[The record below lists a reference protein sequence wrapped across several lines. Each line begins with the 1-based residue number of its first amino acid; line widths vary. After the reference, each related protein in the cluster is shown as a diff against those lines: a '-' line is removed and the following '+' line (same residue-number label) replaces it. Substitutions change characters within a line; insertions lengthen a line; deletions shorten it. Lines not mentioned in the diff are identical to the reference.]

1 MSKAKSRSAIDPEL
15 AAYLPKIPQLDLADI
30 EAARAL
36 AAQRSSGMAG
46 HHADVRVREHEI
58 TSAARG
64 TSVKVWLYTPT
75 GLSESASALLYLPGG
90 GFVIPP
96 SAMAFGRC
104 AELAKELRMIV
115 LLVEYRLAPEHPFP
129 AALTDALTA
138 LEWLAAESASIG
150 ADGARIGIAGDSAGA
165 ALAAGLALWVRDNGG
180 PELCFQYLGIPV
192 LDDRLETHSMVNF
205 VDAPL
210 WNRRSAELSW
220 SYYRPR
226 STPYIDGINATEYFA
241 PARHEDLAGLP
252 PTYVSVCEFDPLR
265 DEGIEY
271 AARLLRA
278 GVTTELHAYP
288 GTFHGSHQLPSA
300 VSRRME
306 RDRTEAL
313 MTGLRIA
320 GHDDRPTLGI
330 SISRTAS

>member
-1 MSKAKSRSAIDPEL
+1 MSRYAIAPEL
-15 AAYLPKIPQLDLADI
+15 AAYLPKLPQLDLADI

-36 AAQRSSGMAG
+36 AAQRSYATVRC
-46 HHADVRVREHEI
+46 HADVWVREHEI
-58 TSAARG
+58 ASAARG

-75 GLSESASALLYLPGG
+75 GLSESAPALLYLPGG

-96 SAMAFGRC
+96 SAMAFARC
-104 AELAKELRMIV
+104 AELASELRMIV

-150 ADGARIGIAGDSAGA
+150 ADNARIGIAGDSAGG

-180 PELCFQYLGIPV
+180 PELFFQYLGIPV
-192 LDDRLETHSMVNF
+192 LDDRLETHSMVDF
-205 VDAPL
+205 VDTPL
-210 WNRRSAELSW
+210 WNRQAAELSW
-220 SYYRPR
+220 NYYRPG
-226 STPYIDGINATEYFA
+226 STPYIGGIDATKYFA

-271 AARLLRA
+271 AVRLLHA

-313 MTGLRIA
+313 RAGLRVA
-320 GHDDRPTLGI
+320 RHDGRPALGT